1 MIDPSGWGLACYDQ
15 ASGENDSAREK
26 NILAVLAGFAVE
38 ERFRQQRGYPPRDS
52 MDVIFNQDNKVARTL
67 LGKLAGD
74 YHTNEARLKRQ
85 LQELVER
92 HWLSVE
98 ALATA
103 LLAKRWEPL
112 RPLKSGGR
120 WWEENE
126 TTAKYLSGEEAV
138 CILRGEGIRAVCDPG
153 EPCPTRQP

>member
-1 MIDPSGWGLACYDQ
+1 MIDPSGWGLACYHE
-15 ASGENDSAREK
+15 ASGKSDSAREK

-38 ERFRQQRGYPPRDS
+38 ERFRQERGYPARDS

-67 LGKLAGD
+67 LGNLAGE
-74 YHTNEARLKRQ
+74 YHTNEARLKQQ
-85 LQELVER
+85 LRELIEGHR
-92 HWLSVE
+92 LSIE
-98 ALATA
+98 ALATG

-120 WWEENE
+120 WSEEKE

-138 CILRGEGIRAVCDPG
+138 CILGQQGIRAVCDPG
-153 EPCPTRQP
+153 EPCPTQQP